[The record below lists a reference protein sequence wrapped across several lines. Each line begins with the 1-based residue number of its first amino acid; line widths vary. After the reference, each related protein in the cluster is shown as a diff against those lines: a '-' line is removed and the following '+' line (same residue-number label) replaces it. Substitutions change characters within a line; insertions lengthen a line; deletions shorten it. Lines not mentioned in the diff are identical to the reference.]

1 MSFRTG
7 ALCKVCKDGYYLV
20 TEVIDGVIGNS
31 C

>member
-7 ALCKVCKDGYYLV
+7 ALCKKCKDGYYLV
-20 TEVIDGVIGNS
+20 TEVIDSITTTT